1 MGTPPARP
9 AAPSPLS
16 SRGGTRTRVGAVALT
31 SRQLVVNQRIAQAA
45 MRRAA
50 ALEARL
56 AGRRAPGP
64 RACPRR
70 GRVAPTLA
78 QLRVNDRIAR
88 AALARTRALA
98 ARVPGVEPPR
108 RRPAGAWS

>member
-1 MGTPPARP
+1 
-9 AAPSPLS
+9 
-16 SRGGTRTRVGAVALT
+16 
-31 SRQLVVNQRIAQAA
+31 

-56 AGRRAPGP
+56 AGRRAPAA

-98 ARVPGVEPPR
+98 ARVPGVEPPPAAPR
-108 RRPAGAWS
+108 RRVVLSAAQLEATQRIAQDALRSLAAIERELD